1 MFEGNVKIKDL
12 KEEIGLLVKSYRKRD
27 KLSRKVLAEQL
38 NVSRITIQNLESGM
52 NFTIDTLLKVLQHFD
67 AMVALNDF
75 IIEKRKE
82 NDEVESLY

>member
-27 KLSRKVLAEQL
+27 KLSRKELAEQL

-52 NFTIDTLLKVLQHFD
+52 NFTIDTLLKVLLHFD